1 MEERRQ
7 APRTSLPEGIEASV
21 SGSAVTVV
29 ELSAAGARLE
39 HEARFPLLSPRL
51 TLTWRGIVAEV
62 PFQVVRSEIVGRRSG
77 TLVYGS
83 GIQFAELH
91 DSAADVIAA
100 ILGRGEQRES
110 EMTEPVARERLEP
123 VKSRDDSWTRQVR
136 FLKDDLG
143 DDHLPYAQFRLT
155 TTGWEKEYVS
165 SPEQPED
172 GFTIDRSDADFAELQ
187 RTFEVADPE
196 TRRMMRIAL
205 ETKLASS
212 ARVE

>member
-21 SGSAVTVV
+21 SGSAVTMV

-39 HEARFPLLSPRL
+39 HESRFPLLSPRL
-51 TLTWRGIVAEV
+51 TLTWGGVVVEL

-77 TLVYGS
+77 VLVYGS
-83 GIQFAELH
+83 GIQFAELGA
-91 DSAADVIAA
+91 SGAEVIAS
-100 ILGRGEQRES
+100 ILGWGQQRDS
-110 EMTEPVARERLEP
+110 EPTAPVEKERLEA
-123 VKSRDDSWTRQVR
+123 VQSRDDSWTRQVR

-143 DDHLPYAQFRLT
+143 DDDLPYAQFRLT
-155 TTGWEKEYVS
+155 GNGWEKEYVP

-172 GFTIDRSDADFAELQ
+172 GFTITRADADFAELQ

-205 ETKLASS
+205 ETKLAASVD
-212 ARVE
+212 AE